1 MDDSNPLPPTQKPR
15 GYGGV
20 GLLYNKILNHTMKKV
35 AVGCNRISAVE
46 VLTDPPLCVCCVYM
60 PSRNSKSN
68 SPDHESYQLCIDQLE
83 EIINTFSGTHAL
95 VIVGDMNA
103 SLRRINGNNQD
114 VILEN
119 FVKSN
124 GLSCEQTGSETF
136 FHPNKTD
143 RAEIDYILL
152 NDKSKSI
159 VRNVAVDNGQTLNTS
174 DHVPVIGTFKIHTK
188 KTVNQTTKVM
198 CKPKWDRC
206 DRSVYRDVVRDNLLP
221 FDAFLPTGNE
231 EFDILRP
238 LSPLTAV
245 LKQATLSSIPK
256 FKPEVTVRQLQSR
269 PWSERIHSAIKESRL
284 AWWDWRKSGSPTDP
298 MHDSVIRRATARKTL
313 RKEQR
318 QEAATRRRDAVEE
331 IMRAKND
338 QKTFYKLI
346 QNQRKSSNPQ
356 LQTLVV
362 NNKECETQEQIREG
376 WADHFQRLASPWKIP
391 DSTRNTNRW
400 WT

>member
-1 MDDSNPLPPTQKPR
+1 M
-15 GYGGV
+15 
-20 GLLYNKILNHTMKKV
+20 
-35 AVGCNRISAVE
+35 
-46 VLTDPPLCVCCVYM
+46 
-60 PSRNSKSN
+60 
-68 SPDHESYQLCIDQLE
+68 
-83 EIINTFSGTHAL
+83 
-95 VIVGDMNA
+95 
-103 SLRRINGNNQD
+103 
-114 VILEN
+114 
-119 FVKSN
+119 KSN
-124 GLSCEQTGSETF
+124 GLFCEQMGSETF

-159 VRNVAVDNGQTLNTS
+159 VRNVAVDNDQTLNTS

-221 FDAFLPTGNE
+221 FDAFLPTGSE

-238 LSPLTAV
+238 LSHLTAV

-298 MHDSVIRRATARKTL
+298 MHDTVIRKVTARKTL
-313 RKEQR
+313 RNEQR
-318 QEAATRRRDAVEE
+318 QGAATRRRDAVKE

-356 LQTLVV
+356 LQTLIV
-362 NNKECETQEQIREG
+362 NNKECETQERIRKG
-376 WADHFQRLASPWKIP
+376 WADNFHRLAPPLENTKFDKEYKQMVDLDVEAIEILCREESSPMDPVMETEVASALKRMNNNKAADIMGLTSEHLKLAGIETIEFLTP
-391 DSTRNTNRW
+391 LLNYIIRSRSISAVLKEGILTPHLQERRPQ
-400 WT
+400 